1 MIRLRQVSAGIGKIR
16 ILHEIDL
23 HVPAGGLIA
32 VIGANGAGKTTLLRV
47 ISRLVQ
53 ASNGEILYEGTSIN
67 DRNPFDVARS
77 GLVQV
82 PQGRQ
87 IIPSLTTEE
96 NLLIGA
102 QRIPRLG
109 VNETRDM
116 LEKEYRRFPVL
127 KSRAK
132 VPGGSL
138 SGGEQQML
146 AISRALMMKPKV
158 LLLDEP
164 SLGLAPLVVSAI
176 MESLCELSATGMTII
191 LVEQMAMAALKISAH
206 GYVLQN
212 GRITLDAPAIDLL
225 RDPALVKKYLG

>member
-16 ILHEIDL
+16 ILHEINL

-53 ASNGEILYEGTSIN
+53 VTDGEILYEGSSIN

-102 QRIPRLG
+102 QRIPGLG
-109 VNETRDM
+109 VNETREM
-116 LEKEYRRFPVL
+116 LEKEYCRFPVL

-191 LVEQMAMAALKISAH
+191 LVEQMAMAALKIAAH

-212 GRITLDAPAIDLL
+212 GRITLDAPAIDLQQ
-225 RDPALVKKYLG
+225 DPALVKKYLG